1 MVDSSCLAYSRFR
14 ARMLAGACLSMAI
27 TIGLAHRSAR
37 VQPHPPSNEALEKV
51 VRSHEEAGEERVA
64 LRFSVAVCCFFKLD
78 VDRWTANP
86 MRRVARR
93 DFVVGA

>member
-1 MVDSSCLAYSRFR
+1 
-14 ARMLAGACLSMAI
+14 MLAGACLSMAV

-51 VRSHEEAGEERVA
+51 VRSHEEEGEERVA
-64 LRFSVAVCCFFKLD
+64 VRFSVAVCCFFFKLD
-78 VDRWTANP
+78 VDRWTANT

-93 DFVVGA
+93 AFVVGA